1 MGDYVAFDNQCIQE
15 MQASNASILQA
26 LEAINPPND
35 SSLFIQLVSKPW
47 PEPVD
52 ITFESA
58 AEFDTSSLATDV
70 TNVFVL
76 ITLQKN
82 LVEIDTLQKDVTTQ
96 TKTIDGLKTLK
107 DAYEKDPKLGDA
119 VEVWQNIIDG
129 ERVQLLKEG
138 LKLKYQTQN
147 DVIRS
152 AVGDIQL
159 VPHQAT
165 KTTSSGS
172 CAVCQQSFSLF
183 GKGIQCTGLIS
194 FLFFLFFLFFCCTSI
209 NLSLTPSSDSL
220 RNQSPQQVHAQS
232 SPALRNKVE
241 PASINS
247 ARHLRDHRGACSD
260 GGSHEIESQGDQRG
274 QARPVSNRQLVN
286 PLWKL
291 FRRQF
296 AHCLHHQPGDVFQL
310 CWHCSGDVHLSW
322 LEPW

>member
-194 FLFFLFFLFFCCTSI
+194 FLFFSFLSFLLLYFHQSLPYPLFRQLAKSKSTTSAC
-209 NLSLTPSSDSL
+209 SKFP
-220 RNQSPQQVHAQS
+220 R
-232 SPALRNKVE
+232 
-241 PASINS
+241 S
-247 ARHLRDHRGACSD
+247 AEQGGACLHQFSPPPP
-260 GGSHEIESQGDQRG
+260 GPPRS
-274 QARPVSNRQLVN
+274 L
-286 PLWKL
+286 L
-291 FRRQF
+291 RRR
-296 AHCLHHQPGDVFQL
+296 
-310 CWHCSGDVHLSW
+310 
-322 LEPW
+322 EPRN